1 MSAATIAHETSTR
14 LRLRLPAGADLS
26 ALHEVLAGLPGV
38 TALRP
43 APAARSIVVAYDGRA
58 ATRRQLLAHAER
70 HAVAAPPHEQA
81 PAGKAGGL
89 PLEVAML
96 AGALVPLLPN
106 PWRPAAAAALVGAK
120 TIGALR
126 GGAEPVGAVLDAI
139 ALVSTALTGHPLTA
153 TTSVLI
159 GAAAERWRDIL
170 VDDTDRLLAQLT
182 PAEAAVYR
190 ARRGTAKGGR
200 TLVLAPS
207 ELQPGDCLRLVAG
220 EVVPADGIVVDGEG
234 TLADWIGSGPGVAV
248 RTGERIGSGE
258 RLARGVLTLRLE
270 RAASRSRAARLRAHV
285 RHALRSSETAG
296 PLTPDLQRL
305 VALPISAGGLV
316 LALTGDTARTASM
329 LQADPQYGLQL
340 AHPVARA
347 AAVYASAQHGAL
359 MSGLDAIERLAAATT
374 FAFEDVGVLAESTWH
389 IERVIANEAYV
400 DATVA
405 TRWLLQLMGAA
416 GEIDA
421 DGGFPDER
429 VAAWREHGAVLPL
442 QDGQGAARVLHVG
455 GAQLL
460 SRTWGIALTEPD
472 RRSLV
477 RRLGIVQDGR
487 LLATVHLGCRLR
499 PNVKERFDALR
510 ALGVTRIAV
519 FTEDPAAMPA
529 TALTQLGADAVV
541 SSDRA
546 AQERWLDEAVARGER
561 VALVHTG
568 LRDILPPGGLS
579 LCPVDAEAGAHGV
592 LLGEPLGALL
602 SARAEAARLRRSLRW
617 QFGGS
622 VTVNSMLM
630 VLAAMRAASPM
641 AISALRHA
649 FALLLLQQSA
659 RLARTSP
666 PGRPKGESF
675 ERRREASPV
684 SAPAP
689 RRSRTE
695 SRTPGRKR

>member
-1 MSAATIAHETSTR
+1 MAFIAHETPTR
-14 LRLRLPAGADLS
+14 LRLRLPAGADLP
-26 ALHEVLAGLPGV
+26 ALRGVLEALPGV
-38 TALRP
+38 TALRL

-58 ATRRQLLAHAER
+58 ATRREVLAHAGR
-70 HAVAAPPHEQA
+70 HVAVAAA
-81 PAGKAGGL
+81 PRSAVGTATGL
-89 PLEVAML
+89 PLEAAML
-96 AGALVPLLPN
+96 GGALVPLLPQ
-106 PWRPAAAAALVGAK
+106 PWRPAAAVALVGAK

-126 GGAEPVGAVLDAI
+126 TGADPAGVALDAI
-139 ALVSTALTGHPLTA
+139 ALASTALTGHPLTA

-159 GAAAERWRDIL
+159 GAAAERWRDGL

-190 ARRGTAKGGR
+190 VRRGTAKAAR
-200 TLVLAPS
+200 SLAVAS
-207 ELQPGDCLRLVAG
+207 TDLRPGDCLRLAAG
-220 EVVPADGIVVDGEG
+220 DVVPADGIVTDGRG
-234 TLADWIGSGPGVAV
+234 VLADWIGSGPGAPVGV
-248 RTGERIGSGE
+248 GERIGSGE
-258 RLARGVLTLRLE
+258 RLASGALTLRME
-270 RAASRSRAARLRAHV
+270 RAASTSRAARLRAHV

-305 VALPISAGGLV
+305 VALPVSAGGLV

-347 AAVYASAQHGAL
+347 AAVYASARHGAL

-389 IERVIANEAYV
+389 IERVIAHEAYV

-405 TRWLLQLMGAA
+405 TRWLLRLMGAP

-421 DGGFPDER
+421 AGGFPDER

-442 QDGQGAARVLHVG
+442 QGERGGSRLLHVG

-460 SRTWGIALTEPD
+460 SRTWGIELSEPD

-499 PNVKERFDALR
+499 PQVKARFEALR
-510 ALGVTRIAV
+510 ALGVKRIAV

-529 TALTQLGADAVV
+529 AALSELGADAVV

-561 VALVHTG
+561 VALAHTG

-592 LLGEPLGALL
+592 LLGEPLAALL
-602 SARAEAARLRRSLRW
+602 SARAEATRLRRALRW

-622 VTVNSMLM
+622 VTANSVLM
-630 VLAAMRAASPM
+630 VLAAMQAASPM
-641 AISALRHA
+641 AISALRHG
-649 FALLLLQQSA
+649 FALLLLLQSA
-659 RLARTSP
+659 RLARSNTLP
-666 PGRPKGESF
+666 QAGAGRAPA
-675 ERRREASPV
+675 RRRTRPEG
-684 SAPAP
+684 
-689 RRSRTE
+689 RTQRSTA
-695 SRTPGRKR
+695 

>member
-1 MSAATIAHETSTR
+1 MNAATIAHETSTR

-26 ALHEVLAGLPGV
+26 GLQGVLEGLPGV
-38 TALRP
+38 TALRA
-43 APAARSIVVAYDGRA
+43 APTARSMVVTYDGRA
-58 ATRRQLLAHAER
+58 ATRREVLAHAAR
-70 HAVAAPPHEQA
+70 HATAPPTQGRA
-81 PAGKAGGL
+81 PASAARGL
-89 PLEVAML
+89 PLEAAMF

-106 PWRPAAAAALVGAK
+106 PWRPAAAVVLVGAK
-120 TIGALR
+120 AIGALR
-126 GGAEPVGAVLDAI
+126 SGAEPAGAVLDAI
-139 ALVSTALTGHPLTA
+139 ALASTALTGHPLTA

-159 GAAAERWRDIL
+159 GAAAERWRDVL

-182 PAEAAVYR
+182 PAEAASYR
-190 ARRGTAKGGR
+190 VRRSAVKGWR
-200 TLVLAPS
+200 ALSLAVS
-207 ELQPGDCLRLVAG
+207 ELQPGDCLRLAAG
-220 EVVPADGIVVDGEG
+220 DVVPADGIVTEGEG
-234 TLADWIGSGPGVAV
+234 ALADWMGSGGEIAV
-248 RTGERIGSGE
+248 RAGERIGSGE
-258 RLARGVLTLRLE
+258 RLARGVLMLRLE
-270 RAASRSRAARLRAHV
+270 RPAAASRAARLRAHV

-329 LQADPQYGLQL
+329 LLADPQFGLQL

-347 AAVYASAQHGAL
+347 AAVYASARHGAL

-389 IERVIANEAYV
+389 IERVIANEAYI
-400 DATVA
+400 DAAVA

-421 DGGFPDER
+421 AGGFPDER

-442 QDGQGAARVLHVG
+442 QDGPGGSRVMHFG
-455 GAQLL
+455 GARLL
-460 SRTWGIALTEPD
+460 SRTWGIELTEPD

-499 PNVKERFDALR
+499 PQVKARFQALR
-510 ALGVTRIAV
+510 ALGVQRIAV

-529 TALTQLGADAVV
+529 AALAQLGADAVV

-592 LLGEPLGALL
+592 LLGEPLAALL
-602 SARAEAARLRRSLRW
+602 SARAEAARLRRALRW

-622 VTVNSMLM
+622 VTVNSVLM
-630 VLAAMRAASPM
+630 VLAAMQAASPM
-641 AISALRHA
+641 AISALRHG

-659 RLARTSP
+659 RLAR
-666 PGRPKGESF
+666 
-675 ERRREASPV
+675 A
-684 SAPAP
+684 SAPAAARARQAPPP
-689 RRSRTE
+689 RRRRTVGKTLG
-695 SRTPGRKR
+695 SKP

>member
-1 MSAATIAHETSTR
+1 VNAATIAHETPTR
-14 LRLRLPAGADLS
+14 LRLKLPAGADLS
-26 ALHEVLAGLPGV
+26 ALLDVLGALPGV
-38 TALRP
+38 MALRA
-43 APAARSIVVAYDGRA
+43 APAARSMVVSYDGRA
-58 ATRRQLLAHAER
+58 ATRREVLAHAQRYSTVELAQER
-70 HAVAAPPHEQA
+70 A
-81 PAGKAGGL
+81 PAGPARGL
-89 PLEVAML
+89 PLEATML
-96 AGALVPLLPN
+96 AGALVSLLPN
-106 PWRPAAAAALVGAK
+106 PWRPAAAVALVGAK
-120 TIGALR
+120 TVGALR
-126 GGAEPVGAVLDAI
+126 TGAEPAGAVLDAI
-139 ALVSTALTGHPLTA
+139 ALASTALTGHPLTA

-159 GAAAERWRDIL
+159 GAAAERWRDML

-190 ARRGTAKGGR
+190 VRRASARAGRG
-200 TLVLAPS
+200 VSLAVS
-207 ELQPGDCLRLVAG
+207 ELQPGDCLRLAAG
-220 EVVPADGIVVDGEG
+220 DVVPADGIVTEGDGA
-234 TLADWIGSGPGVAV
+234 LADWLGSGREIAV
-248 RTGERIGSGE
+248 RAGERISSGE

-270 RAASRSRAARLRAHV
+270 RPASASRAARLRAHV

-329 LQADPQYGLQL
+329 LLADPQFGLQL

-347 AAVYASAQHGAL
+347 AAVYALARHGAL
-359 MSGLDAIERLAAATT
+359 MSGLDAIDRLAAATT
-374 FAFEDVGVLAESTWH
+374 FAFEDVGVLAESNWH
-389 IERVIANEAYV
+389 IERVIANEAYI
-400 DATVA
+400 DAPVA
-405 TRWLLQLMGAA
+405 TRWLMQLMGAA

-421 DGGFPDER
+421 AGGFPDER

-442 QDGQGAARVLHVG
+442 HDEQGGSRVLHIG

-460 SRTWGIALTEPD
+460 SRTWGIELTEPD

-499 PNVKERFDALR
+499 PAVQGRFMALR
-510 ALGVTRIAV
+510 ALGVRRIAV

-529 TALTQLGADAVV
+529 AALSQLGADAVV

-592 LLGEPLGALL
+592 LLGEPLAALL
-602 SARAEAARLRRSLRW
+602 SARAEAARLRRALRW

-622 VTVNSMLM
+622 VTVNSALM

-641 AISALRHA
+641 AISALRHG
-649 FALLLLQQSA
+649 FALLLLLQSA
-659 RLARTSP
+659 RLARTSAP
-666 PGRPKGESF
+666 PAVTARPAPP
-675 ERRREASPV
+675 RRR
-684 SAPAP
+684 
-689 RRSRTE
+689 RRTE
-695 SRTPGRKR
+695 GKTLWSKP